1 MTDGAIG
8 TVRSSGDPA
17 GGFWAD
23 DTEWAERSAFWQQQ
37 AAWRPRQARQ
47 KHKVRSPLVLGG
59 HGVRLHIDRGSLLV
73 QNGFTHYP
81 QKREEWRFF
90 PGHPDLPSRI
100 VVVDADGS
108 ITFGVLAWLSTQH
121 IPLVQINWRGEA
133 IVVGAASGYVV
144 DFELVRAQ
152 RETQASKRRTMAIS
166 RWLITEKIM
175 ACRETLL
182 QVAEAGP
189 ARERSLHE
197 IAGSMQE
204 LTSRPPQTLD
214 GLRGIEGRVAQ
225 AYFAAWRSMPLR
237 WKGLNRKPIPEE
249 WLRIGPRTPPN
260 SKRNRNATHPVNATL
275 NYGLAVLESQ
285 VRLAAVAAGLGP
297 TIGYMHANGDTR
309 SALVLDL
316 MEPLRPVIDRLAIGL
331 VQAQPLSPADF
342 ILRDDGVCR
351 LAPQLART
359 MAAKTMARVEA
370 SACVGDLIAR
380 LDGPD
385 IHLRE
390 RRGRDATGGRI

>member
-1 MTDGAIG
+1 MPEEVVDRQVDLTK
-8 TVRSSGDPA
+8 
-17 GGFWAD
+17 GGESRKNAPGD

-47 KHKVRSPLVLGG
+47 KYKVRSPLVLGG

-152 RETQASKRRTMAIS
+152 RETQASKRHTMAIS
-166 RWLITEKIM
+166 RWLITEKIT

-225 AYFAAWRSMPLR
+225 AYLRHGDRCPCGGRASTASRSRRNGFGSVLER
-237 WKGLNRKPIPEE
+237 RQTASA
-249 WLRIGPRTPPN
+249 IGTPP
-260 SKRNRNATHPVNATL
+260 
-275 NYGLAVLESQ
+275 
-285 VRLAAVAAGLGP
+285 
-297 TIGYMHANGDTR
+297 TR
-309 SALVLDL
+309 ST
-316 MEPLRPVIDRLAIGL
+316 R
-331 VQAQPLSPADF
+331 
-342 ILRDDGVCR
+342 C
-351 LAPQLART
+351 
-359 MAAKTMARVEA
+359 
-370 SACVGDLIAR
+370 
-380 LDGPD
+380 
-385 IHLRE
+385 
-390 RRGRDATGGRI
+390 